1 MKNLIV
7 WIRSL
12 NRNAKR
18 FILTCVDV
26 FSIAIALAVMHEIF
40 GLHWQFDVASQ
51 LFVVLAV
58 NALITVICLAIFGIY
73 NISIRFLSKR
83 IWSIAAVSTTI
94 SSCSLFAISHF
105 LQVKYTLLT
114 VGAYWIVLFVNLI
127 FSRLLASGILNYDKH
142 YMATGAPC
150 AIYGAG
156 DAGVQLS
163 EILQRGQ
170 VHSPLVFIDDN
181 SNMHGM
187 YVKGLPVI
195 NFNDFKR
202 TYTVLEIKT
211 VFIATPNASQRQIQA
226 IFKRL
231 ADAAVKVFTA
241 DNLSKFTNKNQQR
254 PQYRRLE
261 IEDLLGRS
269 TIAPVPKLMA
279 ANIRGKE
286 VLITGAGGS
295 IGSELCRQALSQSP
309 TKILLFE
316 SSEFALYKIKQELL
330 DLKNQKHQNVE
341 VLPILGSVQDHQIIN
356 EVLEAFNVFSI
367 YHAAAYKH
375 VPIVEMNIV
384 EAVKNN
390 VLGTLTLARAASKYN
405 VSNFTL
411 ISTDKAVRPANFM
424 GATKRIA
431 EMICQ
436 ALEQVSPNTKF
447 SIVRFG
453 NVFGSSGSVVP
464 AFHRQILAGGPITVT
479 HPKVVRF
486 FMSISEAAQL
496 VIQSSALAKGGEV
509 FTLDMGEP
517 VKILDVAK
525 LMARLYNLTPVM
537 SPQWITD
544 GETSGDTIDIQ
555 ITGLRP
561 GEKLYEE
568 LSINGKLEKTIHPKI
583 NATLENFLPFSELEP
598 YLHQLQA
605 GISARD
611 LEVIEKILNEAPI
624 CFKRNGSIVDIFSG
638 TTKA

>member
-18 FILTCVDV
+18 CILTCVDV

-83 IWSIAAVSTTI
+83 IWSIVAVSTTV

-142 YMATGAPC
+142 YMASGAPC

-202 TYTVLEIKT
+202 TYTALEIKT

-525 LMARLYNLTPVM
+525 LMARLYNFTPVM
-537 SPQWITD
+537 SPHSITD
-544 GETSGDTIDIQ
+544 GETSGDTIEIQ

-605 GISARD
+605 GISDRD
-611 LEVIEKILNEAPI
+611 LEVIETILNEAPI
-624 CFKRNGSIVDIFSG
+624 CFAHNGSIVDIFSG

>member
-537 SPQWITD
+537 SPQSITD